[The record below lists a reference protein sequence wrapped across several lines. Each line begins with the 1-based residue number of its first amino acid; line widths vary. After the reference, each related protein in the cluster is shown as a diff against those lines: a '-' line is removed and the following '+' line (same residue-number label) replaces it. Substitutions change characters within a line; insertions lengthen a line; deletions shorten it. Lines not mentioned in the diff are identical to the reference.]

1 MIMSE
6 KTGDSVI
13 TINRKARYDYDILE
27 TYEAGIVLVGTE
39 VKSLRLGKVNLK
51 DSYGVIRDGECF
63 LMGVSIAE
71 YAFGNRFNHEEK
83 RPRKLL
89 LHRLELTRLFTKIK
103 QDGLTLVPLKLYW
116 KRGCVKVEL
125 GLARGKKLF
134 DKRQKLKDKEVTRR
148 LNKAY

>member
-63 LMGVSIAE
+63 LMGASIAE

-134 DKRQKLKDKEVTRR
+134 DKRQQLKDKEVTRR